1 MHVFSL
7 FGHYTWNSDSSLSR
21 AQRRKR
27 RITGGSAKDVL
38 YTFVGKKE
46 VPFPINIERSHTM
59 NQRPIGVTILAIL
72 AGVAAVLAAINALQ
86 FLGILPFFVGPVAFR
101 TFNFFYALMWG
112 LMVWVYIWLVQMLW
126 RVQPAAWLFLVIV
139 TIFELT
145 LDFIAMLGAST
156 WQDVSVSFLVN
167 GIILLYVMLP
177 GGRNAFGT
185 SRSAVGAA
193 S

>member
-1 MHVFSL
+1 MAS
-7 FGHYTWNSDSSLSR
+7 
-21 AQRRKR
+21 QR
-27 RITGGSAKDVL
+27 TLPV
-38 YTFVGKKE
+38 
-46 VPFPINIERSHTM
+46 
-59 NQRPIGVTILAIL
+59 LAIL

-126 RVQPAAWLFLVIV
+126 RVDPAAWLFLVIV
-139 TIFELT
+139 TLFELT

-177 GGRNAFGT
+177 GVRNAFGT
-185 SRSAVGAA
+185 SRSALGAA